1 MTSPNQKAQNEPH
14 PDLHDADMVEGL
26 AMIPGLYTYAA
37 TAIVAGALAF
47 GAGWKTQEWRY
58 GKQIAGISQK
68 HATAALKLSEAARAD
83 ETQTALKEST
93 HAANTSK
100 NSDEFTTSQPVRDAI
115 SRADLARVD
124 RLRTDAERRAA
135 TYRQIAAS
143 CSAAS
148 GGVADRLEAFDR
160 HIVEGA
166 SVVAEHGQAL
176 RQRDA
181 EVVLLRGQIEAD
193 RAVLSE
199 PK

>member
-1 MTSPNQKAQNEPH
+1 
-14 PDLHDADMVEGL
+14 
-26 AMIPGLYTYAA
+26 MIPGLYTHLAA
-37 TAIVAGALAF
+37 AVIAALAAWF
-47 GAGWKTQEWRY
+47 FQDNRY
-58 GKQIAGISQK
+58 
-68 HATAALKLSEAARAD
+68 TAEMAELRLEQTNSNLKLSEAARAD

-100 NSDEFTTSQPVRDAI
+100 NSDEFTSSQPVRDAI

-148 GGVADRLEAFDR
+148 GGIADRLEAFDR

-166 SVVAEHGQAL
+166 SVVAEHRQAL
-176 RQRDA
+176 GRRDS
-181 EVVLLRGQIEAD
+181 EVVLLR
-193 RAVLSE
+193 
-199 PK
+199 K

>member
-1 MTSPNQKAQNEPH
+1 
-14 PDLHDADMVEGL
+14 
-26 AMIPGLYTYAA
+26 MIPGLYTYAA

-47 GAGWKTQEWRY
+47 GAGWQTQEWRY
-58 GKQIAGISQK
+58 GTQIAGIQAQ

-100 NSDEFTTSQPVRDAI
+100 NSDGFTSSKPVRDAI
-115 SRADLARVD
+115 ARADLALAE

-135 TYRQIAAS
+135 TYRAQAQAD
-143 CSAAS
+143 SAARS
-148 GGVADRLEAFDR
+148 GLADRLEAFDH

-166 SVVAEHGQAL
+166 SVVAEHRQAL
-176 RQRDA
+176 VRRDA
-181 EVVLLRGQIEAD
+181 EVSLLRGQIDAD
-193 RAVLSE
+193 RELMAV